1 MGEVSSTRLKN
12 SIDAPFSWQSE
23 YNRKVRQESQ
33 RRSGDWVG
41 RSISETFSKHA
52 RSLSLLLTVIVGS
65 LITRSAAQTASIPES
80 RFEERRQRLIDVVSQ
95 ERDRGFFTVAAK
107 LTAGKDKE
115 FAFAMLDS
123 LTTDESIGGMFYAY
137 MAIGTY
143 LRLGD
148 QLPDT
153 ILHKIRQAYRERS
166 MYRGDTENHWVA
178 YYTGLYL
185 AAQTWPNEDRSQW
198 FNGKSSA
205 ENFRESEEWLNHWM
219 NTTATIGQGEFD
231 SPTYFIVFMTPML
244 TLFDFARDPVM
255 KKKAQ
260 MTVDLLFADFA
271 SEQLDGNYCGGHSRD
286 YPDDI
291 TNPLA
296 APAALWAWL
305 YFGEPNMELWQESRY
320 RPRYRGGWET
330 VFGAMSSYR
339 LPDIIYTMATSRSN
353 AYIHTE
359 TKRVR
364 NVIRF
369 GQEKNPPV
377 YKYTYMT
384 HDYALGSL
392 QGGILQPI
400 QQHTWDVTYRSDKP
414 NNTIFTLHPF
424 YSGKE
429 LAMFFPEEQ
438 KFLADEVD
446 RYHLVYT
453 DPNKWNSSSPYEK
466 TFQHKNA
473 IIVLYDIDKDAN
485 QKHIDG
491 FFPKTLDERVEDSS
505 GWIFCRAGSVYVA
518 VFPLQ
523 PYEWIE
529 EKINWRLRS
538 ARLKNGIVVEVGSS
552 NEDGAFETFINRIVQ
567 SKPVMGRSERDFTVS
582 YKTRNGDT
590 LKFAFD
596 GQRRLNGNVVDFKTY
611 KLFNG
616 PFIQSERGSGIIRM
630 TDGKK
635 VRELNF
641 KKATIQ
647 EWQPSK
653 Y

>member
-1 MGEVSSTRLKN
+1 MGLMGQVSKTVLGKAFLLLIAMTGSLTSHSVAQTSST
-12 SIDAPFSWQSE
+12 
-23 YNRKVRQESQ
+23 
-33 RRSGDWVG
+33 
-41 RSISETFSKHA
+41 
-52 RSLSLLLTVIVGS
+52 
-65 LITRSAAQTASIPES
+65 PEV
-80 RFEERRQRLIDVVSQ
+80 RFEQRRQRLIDVVSQ

-107 LTAGKDKE
+107 LAAGRDKD
-115 FAFAMLDS
+115 FALTMLDS
-123 LTTDESIGGMFYAY
+123 LATDESIGGMFYSY
-137 MAIGTY
+137 MAIGMY
-143 LRLGD
+143 LRLRD

-153 ILHKIRQAYRERS
+153 LLWKIRQAYRERT

-198 FNGKSSA
+198 FNGKSSF
-205 ENFRESEEWLNHWM
+205 ENFKEAEEWLNRWM
-219 NTTATIGQGEFD
+219 NTAATIGQGEFD

-244 TLFDFARDPVM
+244 TLFDFAKDPLM
-255 KKKAQ
+255 KRRAQ
-260 MTVDLLFADFA
+260 MMADLLFADFA
-271 SEQLDGNYCGGHSRD
+271 AEHLAGNYCGGHSRD

-291 TNPLA
+291 INPLS

-305 YFGEPNMELWQESRY
+305 YFGEPNVELWQESRY

-339 LPDIIYTMATSRSN
+339 LPDVIYTMATNRSK
-353 AYIHTE
+353 AYVHTE
-359 TKRVR
+359 TKRTR

-369 GQEKNPPV
+369 GLDKNPPV

-438 KFLADEVD
+438 RFLADEVD
-446 RYHLVYT
+446 HYHLVYT
-453 DPNKWNSSSPYEK
+453 DPNKWNSSSPYEQ

-473 IIVLYDIDKDAN
+473 IIVLYNIDKDAKH
-485 QKHIDG
+485 QHIDG
-491 FFPKTLDERVEDSS
+491 FFPKNLDERMEDPS
-505 GWIFCRAGSVYVA
+505 GWIFCRSGSVYVA
-518 VFPLQ
+518 MFPLQ
-523 PYEWIE
+523 RYEWIE
-529 EKINWRLRS
+529 EKIDWRWRS
-538 ARLKNGIVVEVGSS
+538 PELKNGVVVEVGSS
-552 NEDGAFETFINRIVQ
+552 QEDGTFEAFK
-567 SKPVMGRSERDFTVS
+567 SKMGKLKPSLNSSENNLSVE
-582 YKTRNGDT
+582 YKTRNGDRMQFSFGGDRT
-590 LKFAFD
+590 
-596 GQRRLNGNVVDFKTY
+596 LNGNPVDFKAY

-616 PFIQSERGSGIIRM
+616 PFIQSEYGSGVITL

-635 VRELNF
+635 ARQLNF
-641 KKATIQ
+641 KKATIK
-647 EWQPSK
+647 EWQLSSN
-653 Y
+653 

>member
-1 MGEVSSTRLKN
+1 MGEVRKTMTGKLFLLLIVMVGSASNHSMAQTSST
-12 SIDAPFSWQSE
+12 
-23 YNRKVRQESQ
+23 
-33 RRSGDWVG
+33 
-41 RSISETFSKHA
+41 
-52 RSLSLLLTVIVGS
+52 
-65 LITRSAAQTASIPES
+65 PEA
-80 RFEERRQRLIDVVSQ
+80 RFEQRRQRLIDVVSQ

-107 LTAGKDKE
+107 LSVGKDKD
-115 FAFAMLDS
+115 FAVAMLDS

-143 LRLGD
+143 LRLRD

-153 ILHKIRQAYRERS
+153 LLHKIRQAYRERT

-205 ENFRESEEWLNHWM
+205 ENFKESEEWLNRWM

-231 SPTYFIVFMTPML
+231 SPTYFTVFMTPML
-244 TLFDFARDPVM
+244 TLFDFAKDPVM
-255 KKKAQ
+255 KRKAQ
-260 MTVDLLFADFA
+260 MTADLLLADFA
-271 SEQLDGNYCGGHSRD
+271 AEHLDGNYCGGHSRD

-291 TNPLA
+291 TNPLS

-305 YFGEPNMELWQESRY
+305 YFGEPNVELWQESRY
-320 RPRYRGGWET
+320 RPRHRGGWET

-339 LPDIIYTMATSRSN
+339 LPDVIYAMATNRSKG
-353 AYIHTE
+353 YVHTE

-377 YKYTYMT
+377 YKYTYMA
-384 HDYALGSL
+384 HEYALGSL

-453 DPNKWNSSSPYEK
+453 DPNKWNSSSPYEQ
-466 TFQHKNA
+466 TFQHENA
-473 IIVLYDIDKDAN
+473 IIVLYRIDKNAN
-485 QKHIDG
+485 HQHVDG
-491 FFPKTLDERVEDSS
+491 FFPKNLDERIEHQS

-518 VFPLQ
+518 FFPLR

-529 EKINWRLRS
+529 EKVDWRWRS
-538 ARLKNGIVVEVGSS
+538 TGLKNGIVVEIGSS
-552 NEDGAFETFINRIVQ
+552 DEDGTFEGFRNRVTQ
-567 SKPVMGRSERDFTVS
+567 SKPAMNSSGNDLTVS
-582 YKTRNGDT
+582 HITRRGDAM
-590 LKFAFD
+590 KFSF
-596 GQRRLNGNVVDFKTY
+596 GQERRLNGKTINVTTY

-616 PFIQSERGSGIIRM
+616 PFIQSERGSGLITL

-641 KKATIQ
+641 QKATIK
-647 EWQPSK
+647 EWQLSK
-653 Y
+653 N

>member
-1 MGEVSSTRLKN
+1 MGELSKMKSRRFLLLLIVMVGLVSNHSTAQLSST
-12 SIDAPFSWQSE
+12 P
-23 YNRKVRQESQ
+23 
-33 RRSGDWVG
+33 
-41 RSISETFSKHA
+41 ET
-52 RSLSLLLTVIVGS
+52 
-65 LITRSAAQTASIPES
+65 
-80 RFEERRQRLIDVVSQ
+80 RFEQRRQRLIDVVSQ

-107 LTAGKDKE
+107 LATGKDKD
-115 FAFAMLDS
+115 FARAMLDS

-137 MAIGTY
+137 SAIGTY
-143 LRLGD
+143 LRFWN
-148 QLPDT
+148 QLPDS
-153 ILHKIRQAYRERS
+153 LVRKLRQAYRERT

-178 YYTGLYL
+178 YYTGIYL

-205 ENFRESEEWLNHWM
+205 ENFKESEEWLHRWM

-244 TLFDFARDPVM
+244 TLFDLARDPVM
-255 KKKAQ
+255 KRKAQ
-260 MTVDLLFADFA
+260 MAADLLFADFA
-271 SEQLDGNYCGGHSRD
+271 SEHLDGNYCGGHSRD

-291 TNPLA
+291 INPLS

-305 YFGEPNMELWQESRY
+305 YFGEPSVELWQESRY

-339 LPDIIYTMATSRSN
+339 LPEVISTMATDRSK
-353 AYIHTE
+353 AYVHTE

-438 KFLADEVD
+438 KFLADEVN

-453 DPNKWNSSSPYEK
+453 DPNKWNSSSPCEQ
-466 TFQHKNA
+466 TFQYKNA
-473 IIVLYDIDKDAN
+473 IIVLYNIDKNAN
-485 QKHIDG
+485 HQHIDG
-491 FFPKTLDERVEDSS
+491 FFPKNLDERIEHPS
-505 GWIFCRAGSVYVA
+505 GWIFCRAGAVYGA
-518 VFPLQ
+518 FFPMQ

-529 EKINWRLRS
+529 EKINWRWRS
-538 ARLKNGIVVEVGSS
+538 AGLKNGIVAEIGSAA
-552 NEDGAFETFINRIVQ
+552 EDGTFDAFKE
-567 SKPVMGRSERDFTVS
+567 KVMRSRPEMNDSGNNVSVS
-582 YKTRNGDT
+582 YKTRKGDT
-590 LKFAFD
+590 MKVVF
-596 GQRRLNGNVVDFKTY
+596 GGERWLNGKAIDFKAY

-616 PFIQSERGSGIIRM
+616 PFIQSVRGSGIIRM
-630 TDGKK
+630 TDGKNI
-635 VRELNF
+635 RELNF
-641 KKATIQ
+641 KKVTIQ
-647 EWQPSK
+647 EWPLSK
-653 Y
+653 N